1 MDSVV
6 PCRRLSPCLK
16 DSGNRRAGDYECVED
31 RVSIRIADRRNNAM
45 QSLFITGFAAA
56 LTVAATAPA
65 FAQEQSVK
73 GKDAV
78 AIVAEGNIR
87 ASSSE
92 GFQGFL
98 LLVEH
103 RGKNYTCTL
112 TATGQVQECYP
123 LYW

>member
-1 MDSVV
+1 M
-6 PCRRLSPCLK
+6 R
-16 DSGNRRAGDYECVED
+16 
-31 RVSIRIADRRNNAM
+31 
-45 QSLFITGFAAA
+45 SLFITGIAAA
-56 LTVAATAPA
+56 LTVAATIPVL
-65 FAQEQSVK
+65 AQERPVK
-73 GKDAV
+73 GNDAV

-103 RGKNYTCTL
+103 RGKNYTCAV
-112 TATGQVQECYP
+112 TATGQVQECFP